1 MLVSA
6 VPVMADDSSSDASTS
21 TTVTSSTTKPVY
33 QDTDP
38 KGANYLSR
46 HRALVG
52 PHCMVNRLSASL
64 AKVISVN
71 SNFQYLV
78 DKDLTNCVSMTNVV
92 NAAVGVEPS
101 ITVRDMANSYAG
113 GTTAGFVVQI
123 DQQQLLDL
131 KVGGLPFKIFF
142 YNNGTET
149 ESMNCKQ
156 VNGSLLKLDVI
167 NVSGS
172 NATVE
177 VTATSTK
184 QFDEIGI
191 CAVEGVDAKILNS
204 TSLYYAFVGKNGRYY
219 LTTSSNDFPYDTDHD
234 TSTDD
239 INAFKTATGFS
250 GKITLG
256 QWPVGWPVKHDAM
269 INANTKDFNI
279 IAVSG
284 ERDVTAVSSDGT
296 MPFKAGMR
304 AGIEIANI
312 ELLKLANVSSIHL
325 YQYNPNAGSSD
336 DSKSD
341 DDGKDG
347 HDKTWI
353 DVTPSDSKNFQL
365 LSLNLGF
372 SKKDMSVTATQDFN
386 AIGLKN
392 VGIDL
397 GVINAYRAFVELEP
411 EIVDDAEPLVVSADR
426 SLCDE
431 NQSVTLQ
438 SDKEVTWECTN
449 PTDASFN
456 YAYSSKTD
464 ETTKVTT
471 YYCTVST
478 FTKAGTYTFKATTKD
493 GSNITAATKVT
504 YGVSRE
510 FDLAM
515 KPWVNNF
522 TEQGV
527 HYTSD
532 MTAYKK
538 KYSIFSA
545 DLLPLGGTKDTAN
558 IVTPSLD
565 DHATYVGGA
574 QLANDKM
581 VAGVYRYTPVT
592 LTKPTIVGFV
602 VKERWGAL
610 DVNLLDGMSVKL
622 FNGGNEIK
630 DNISS
635 ANNNFKVLGATVVD
649 GNKSAETEYTVE
661 VDASESNPVTFD
673 AITLWN
679 QGLLQLQISGVD
691 IICAF
696 TETASDANN
705 YQQELEATG
714 EMVSHYT
721 SGARI
726 DESLM
731 NHGSG
736 VDVAKTC
743 INLANVVDGNADT
756 YMTYVAPVDVAGFFP
771 IPIKLGRSY
780 DAGHQIELIYSTEKA
795 LGVKVADAINIVT
808 YLKGVKQETKD
819 NFRVVDA
826 NVIGGSD
833 KSEVVWTP
841 TKDFDEI
848 SIHLAGV
855 ANVAENYKIY
865 GIRIKNDADKDGI
878 ADSQDDK
885 SCENPFLVDENESTL
900 EKAHDFVNGRM
911 NLRRYMKLEEGNA
924 SQWFNICLPVD
935 LTFNQFVSTFGN
947 NAELA
952 MPADFDENPRIVR
965 FTIPSVF
972 GNNVLLH
979 AGVPYIIKITEA
991 TKLAV
996 DDALKEEMAKNESD
1010 ITLDNVSEYVYK
1022 VQGVNLSKK
1031 SDSERTT
1038 STITCTHPNNDRTVN
1053 GDLVWNCGFFKG
1065 QHIDKDFWMFY
1076 KGKFRNIV
1084 SDVTEVRGLRSWMRE
1099 INGPSTGSAKS
1110 FEISVNGELIDDSAT
1125 GIHQVNADNTDNRV
1139 FNLQGMRVD
1148 SMNGNLPAGI
1158 YIVNGK
1164 KVIIK

>member
-1 MLVSA
+1 M
-6 VPVMADDSSSDASTS
+6 
-21 TTVTSSTTKPVY
+21 
-33 QDTDP
+33 
-38 KGANYLSR
+38 
-46 HRALVG
+46 
-52 PHCMVNRLSASL
+52 
-64 AKVISVN
+64 
-71 SNFQYLV
+71 
-78 DKDLTNCVSMTNVV
+78 
-92 NAAVGVEPS
+92 
-101 ITVRDMANSYAG
+101 
-113 GTTAGFVVQI
+113 
-123 DQQQLLDL
+123 
-131 KVGGLPFKIFF
+131 
-142 YNNGTET
+142 
-149 ESMNCKQ
+149 
-156 VNGSLLKLDVI
+156 
-167 NVSGS
+167 
-172 NATVE
+172 
-177 VTATSTK
+177 
-184 QFDEIGI
+184 
-191 CAVEGVDAKILNS
+191 
-204 TSLYYAFVGKNGRYY
+204 GKNGRYY

-885 SCENPFLVDENESTL
+885 SCENPFLIDEYEDESAL
-900 EKAHDFVNGRM
+900 QKDHDYVQGRM
-911 NLRRYMKLEEGNA
+911 NLRRYMEPVLTGKNGTT
-924 SQWFNICLPVD
+924 SQWFNICLPVN

-947 NAELA
+947 DAELA
-952 MPADFDENPRIVR
+952 KPDDFLAGEGTYLH
-965 FTIPSVF
+965 FSIPYKY
-972 GNNVLLH
+972 GDQTLLE
-979 AGVPYIIKITEA
+979 AGVPYIIKITDISSL
-991 TKLAV
+991 KNV
-996 DDALKEEMAKNESD
+996 DASLSSELDANDAIYSSVQKK
-1010 ITLDNVSEYVYK
+1010 VYK
-1022 VQGVNLSKK
+1022 VQGIDFKMNGDWQTIQS
-1031 SDSERTT
+1031 
-1038 STITCTHPNNDRTVN
+1038 ITCNQPEANANTLGPKQVTWYGGYH
-1053 GDLVWNCGFFKG
+1053 KK
-1065 QHIDKDFWMFY
+1065 QHIDGGFYMFSN
-1076 KGKFRNIV
+1076 GVLTHISN
-1084 SDVTEVRGLRSWMRE
+1084 DVNSVLGLRSWMRVGE
-1099 INGPSTGSAKS
+1099 ATSGSAKIS
-1110 FEISVNGELIDDSAT
+1110 GLNINGDYLDDTTDGIHEISNSKEVNRIY
-1125 GIHQVNADNTDNRV
+1125 
-1139 FNLQGMRVD
+1139 NLQGMRVYAQD
-1148 SMNGNLPAGI
+1148 GKLPSGI
-1158 YIVNGK
+1158 YIINGK
-1164 KVIIK
+1164 KIFIK